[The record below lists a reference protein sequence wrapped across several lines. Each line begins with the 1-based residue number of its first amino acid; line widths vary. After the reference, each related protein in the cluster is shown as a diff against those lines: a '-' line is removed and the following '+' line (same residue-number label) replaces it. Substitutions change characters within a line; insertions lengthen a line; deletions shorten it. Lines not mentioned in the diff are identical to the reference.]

1 MFLGEIM
8 RIKEWIKNQIALIKD
23 KYKIQKSR
31 FKDQYFGEVSSY
43 DFRKVAC
50 KDAEIYDMMM
60 SQNQYK
66 AISEAEFLERFLL
79 NQSKKDQFL
88 EEAISNHNLRG
99 IIFWELTKHMQIEG
113 EKVTIL

>member
-1 MFLGEIM
+1 
-8 RIKEWIKNQIALIKD
+8 
-23 KYKIQKSR
+23 
-31 FKDQYFGEVSSY
+31 
-43 DFRKVAC
+43 
-50 KDAEIYDMMM
+50 MMM

-79 NQSKKDQFL
+79 NQSKKEQFL

-99 IIFWELTKHMQIEG
+99 NIFWKLTKHMQLVD

>member
-1 MFLGEIM
+1 MTVLSEKARYTLLAWGTK
-8 RIKEWIKNQIALIKD
+8 RRV
-23 KYKIQKSR
+23 S
-31 FKDQYFGEVSSY
+31 KDQYFGEVSGY

-79 NQSKKDQFL
+79 NQSKKEQFL
-88 EEAISNHNLRG
+88 EETISNHNLRG